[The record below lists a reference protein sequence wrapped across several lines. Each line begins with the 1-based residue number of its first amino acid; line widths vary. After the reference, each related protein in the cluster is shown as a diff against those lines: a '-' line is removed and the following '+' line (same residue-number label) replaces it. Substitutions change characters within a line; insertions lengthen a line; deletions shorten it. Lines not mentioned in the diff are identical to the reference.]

1 MISKGLSL
9 HDHYVG
15 LIGLDERD
23 FFRQVMK
30 AYAGL
35 AWRYSA

>member
-1 MISKGLSL
+1 MITMLA
-9 HDHYVG
+9 

-23 FFRQVMK
+23 FFRQAMK
-30 AYAGL
+30 AHAEI